1 LRSKQFDQTPPT
13 DLDFDTAGSDVD
25 PAEPVPMSRSL
36 LRIWRARPISRFCS
50 TRRVSIFNG
59 IEERPRDRR
68 ENLEVWWSEVLKV
81 GGRMRRPFDPRLT
94 APVMSDVET

>member
-1 LRSKQFDQTPPT
+1 MSTRL
-13 DLDFDTAGSDVD
+13 
-25 PAEPVPMSRSL
+25 SRSPCPDLFCDLAGATYQSIL
-36 LRIWRARPISRFCS
+36 LDRVG
-50 TRRVSIFNG
+50 VSIFNG